1 MKYQLLVRTNKV
13 REIPGKKDNSDIK
26 HVLQMSKL
34 NIPDWSTLLFQI
46 FYKNENINI
55 MQTNFKKKQRNMTSY
70 IIIFN
75 QFYWAC

>member
-34 NIPDWSTLLFQI
+34 NIPDWSTLLF
-46 FYKNENINI
+46 
-55 MQTNFKKKQRNMTSY
+55 
-70 IIIFN
+70 
-75 QFYWAC
+75 